1 MLFFDV
7 EADNYL
13 EDATRIWCI
22 VAYDDELDTWYRFG
36 PDEIEEGVRLV
47 SGHDCR
53 AAHNGFGFD
62 FPLITKLHG
71 VDWREGPGFQG
82 MVDTLVLSRLAFP
95 DLNGVSWVDK
105 DTGKRQFQTHSIE
118 AWGRRLDEPKGSFD
132 EFSKWDPA
140 MLDYCE
146 QDVRV
151 MVALVAKIREEAPW
165 ALTERCFG
173 LEHEFARNI
182 QDMMD
187 LGAPYDEELADEIL
201 EETQGK
207 MATLFP
213 QFLKMHQGWYKN
225 LVKKKVSGI
234 LGRTVTDEECDTLF
248 AADGFKEFRFRKR
261 PEREPFNP
269 NSDVQVRKL
278 FKEKYDWVSPKKTDS
293 GLPSV
298 SWDVLES
305 LSFPEASLLV
315 DWALLSMLASSL
327 STGEKSWSKNV
338 EDGRIHGFVCHNG
351 TPTSRCRHSGPNLG
365 NIPRRGDWLRCRAL
379 FKAKPGNVLVG
390 ADASALE
397 LVMLAHYLSY
407 WDGGRYVEVMLSGD
421 PHTFNQEAAGL
432 PTRDQAKELIY
443 AHNYGAGDP
452 KLGSLVSKSKDF
464 RVLKREGSK
473 LRARLV
479 KGIPFFEDLVNSVK
493 ERANT
498 KGELIGL
505 DGRRIPTRSDHSA
518 LNFLL
523 QGGGAVVMK
532 RATNL
537 ACRQVSGLVLHVHD
551 EMQFEVPED
560 RGEEVGVVLAE
571 SIRQAGRDMGLRCP
585 LDAAYKVGPSWA
597 STH

>member
-151 MVALVAKIREEAPW
+151 MVALVAKIREEAGW
-165 ALTERCFG
+165 ALEGRCFG

-187 LGAPYDEELADEIL
+187 KGAPYDEELADEIL
-201 EETQGK
+201 EETSAK
-207 MATLFP
+207 RAVLYAKLSALHP
-213 QFLKMHQGWYKN
+213 GWQDNK
-225 LVKKKVSGI
+225 VKKEKI
-234 LGRTVTDEECDTLF
+234 L
-248 AADGFKEFRFRKR
+248 
-261 PEREPFNP
+261 PFNP
-269 NSDVQVRKL
+269 TSRQQLARYL
-278 FKEKYDWVSPKKTDS
+278 KETYNWKPVHFTDS
-293 GLPSV
+293 GLPQV
-298 SWDVLES
+298 SETILEA
-305 LSFPEASLLV
+305 LPFPHASDFADIFRLAKLEASL
-315 DWALLSMLASSL
+315 DK
-327 STGEKSWSKNV
+327 GDKSWSKNV
-338 EDGRIHGFVCHNG
+338 KDGRIHGFVCHNG

-365 NIPRRGDWLRCRAL
+365 NIPRKGDWLRCRGL
-379 FKAKPGNVLVG
+379 FKAKDGMTLVG

-397 LVMLAHYLSY
+397 LVILAHYLSY
-407 WDGGRYVEVMLSGD
+407 WDEGEYAEIVTSKD
-421 PHTFNQEAAGL
+421 IHSYNQDAAGL
-432 PTRDQAKELIY
+432 KTRDEAKTLIY
-443 AHNYGAGDP
+443 ALIYGAGDA
-452 KLGSLVSKSKDF
+452 KLGTIVSPSSDGQVLRREGRKLRSRFLGAIPAFDNLLSSVKDRAKSNGSLV
-464 RVLKREGSK
+464 
-473 LRARLV
+473 
-479 KGIPFFEDLVNSVK
+479 
-493 ERANT
+493 
-498 KGELIGL
+498 GL
-505 DGRRIPTRSDHSA
+505 DGRRLPVRSEHSA

-597 STH
+597 VTH